1 MFKLLTTLPDNVVV
15 AFSGGL
21 DSTAITDFLSNN
33 HTVRCAFFH
42 HGTENS
48 ERAFKHVTTFCED
61 RNLPL
66 VVGKIQN
73 QKPKEDSMEE
83 HWRNERYEFFNGLG
97 DEFGPVIT
105 AHHLDDCVETYIWSA
120 LHGNPKVIPLK
131 RNNVI
136 RPFLTTGKTE
146 FWSWCQRKEISWCE
160 DSSNTDDR
168 FIRNYIR
175 NKLMPHALR
184 VNPGLATV
192 VKKIVEK
199 QLLIAV

>member
-83 HWRNERYEFFNGLG
+83 HWRNERYEFFDGL
-97 DEFGPVIT
+97 DAEFGPVIT
-105 AHHLDDCVETYIWSA
+105 AHHLDDCVETYIWSS
-120 LHGNPKVIPLK
+120 LHGTPKVIPLT

-136 RPFLTTGKTE
+136 RPFLTT
-146 FWSWCQRKEISWCE
+146 RKQDLIYWCE
-160 DSSNTDDR
+160 SHNVPWIEDESNKNSRYT
-168 FIRNYIR
+168 RNYIR
-175 NKLMPHALR
+175 NELMPHALH
-184 VNPGLATV
+184 VNPGLPKL
-192 VKKIVEK
+192 VKKIVENK
-199 QLLIAV
+199 N